1 MTLNVHSG
9 LVPWRGIGPVEQP
22 WSPVRRIAVLRGGGL
37 GDLLFAMPAMEAL
50 GAAYPDAELVLL
62 GVPSLVPLLTGRPGP
77 VHRAVPLPPAR
88 GVFEPAGAV
97 LDDDGRLES
106 FRREV
111 GEVDL
116 GVQLHGGGRWSNP
129 FLHALGPKWTVGART
144 PDAVELTRWLPYRY
158 YQNEFMRALEIAGLA
173 GAPPV
178 GVVPRIPV
186 TDADLAAA
194 EPALRGLPR
203 PLLAVHP
210 GATDPRRRW
219 PAERYAEVVA
229 GLVSR
234 GAGVVVLG
242 SPDERDLVER
252 VTSLA
257 EEREPGGAVR
267 ALTRLD
273 LAALCGVLASA
284 DVLVG
289 NDSGPRHL
297 AEAVGTST
305 VGIYWLGNA
314 LNAGSFGRH
323 RHRVLLSWTVRCP
336 VCGIDCTREDQRCEH
351 DVSFVADV
359 STAEVAR
366 EVGELMAE
374 PVAPATHSAAG
385 NG

>member
-1 MTLNVHSG
+1 MTLTVHSG
-9 LVPWRGIGPVEQP
+9 PMTWRGIGPVERP

-37 GDLLFAMPAMEAL
+37 GDLLFAVPAMDAL

-62 GVPSLVPLLTGRPGP
+62 GVPSMVPLLAGRPGP
-77 VHRAVPLPPAR
+77 VHRVVALPPTR
-88 GVFEPAGAV
+88 GVFEPAGSDLGDAGV
-97 LDDDGRLES
+97 PES

-129 FLHALGPKWTVGART
+129 FLRALGPKWTVGART
-144 PDAVELTRWLPYRY
+144 PDAASLTRWLPYRY
-158 YQNEFMRALEIAGLA
+158 YQSEVMRALEIAGLA

-186 TDADLAAA
+186 TEDDLDAA
-194 EPALRGLPR
+194 EPALQGLPR
-203 PLLAVHP
+203 PLVAVHP

-229 GLVSR
+229 GLAGR
-234 GAGVVVLG
+234 GAGVVVVG
-242 SPDERDLVER
+242 SPDERALVER

-257 EEREPGGAVR
+257 AEREPAGAVR

-273 LAALCGVLASA
+273 LTALCGVLARA

-297 AEAVGTST
+297 AEAVGTGT
-305 VGIYWLGNA
+305 VGIYWMGNA
-314 LNAGSFGRH
+314 LNAGSFGRR

-336 VCGIDCTREDQRCEH
+336 VCGVDCTREEPRCEH
-351 DVSFVADV
+351 DVSFVGDV
-359 STAEVAR
+359 SVAEVSR
-366 EVGELMAE
+366 EVAELMAE
-374 PVAPATHSAAG
+374 PVATTAHSG
-385 NG
+385 P